1 LAPTAFVWGLLLVVC
16 ACGDGAGP
24 VALRE
29 TAVLVETTNLRALDP
44 TTEGSYEAWVTGQDG
59 SIRSAGRFTPSASG
73 TVTVKS
79 PIESPARLSITLE
92 LPGDSDSEPSPHDI
106 IGGVFDNGV
115 ASLSIRRH
123 VTGVSD
129 FESDPGH
136 HALFTPSNN
145 PEFSFP
151 SREDSGIWV
160 FAPSPSQTKHNNHF
174 LRLTPLRAGWIYEG
188 WIVYEYGTANECWV
202 SYGKFLPDNFSEANS
217 RDDTGLGVF
226 SGQQDYVNALP
237 FDVDMP
243 GDDWVD
249 NIHGLPVPC
258 GLTLPFDLNGDIDD
272 GILSPWTHVITVEPI
287 SDRGEGPLEER
298 PFLIQPY
305 RNPFGEGPPNEGR
318 PVLLNPDRI
327 PSGTATIQN

>member
-1 LAPTAFVWGLLLVVC
+1 MFFV

-24 VALRE
+24 ESQPTPILLE
-29 TAVLVETTNLRALDP
+29 TSNLVVLDSDR
-44 TTEGSYEAWVTGQDG
+44 EGSYEAWVTSESGE
-59 SIRSAGRFTPSASG
+59 RLSAGRFTVTGGS
-73 TVTVKS
+73 TVTV
-79 PIESPARLSITLE
+79 ESPVPKPTAISITLE
-92 LPGDSDSEPSPHDI
+92 LPGDADGQPSPHDI
-106 IGGVFDNGV
+106 IGGEFADGV
-115 ASLSIRRH
+115 AALSIRRH

-145 PEFSFP
+145 PENSFP
-151 SREDSGIWV
+151 SREDAGIWV

-188 WIVYEYGTANECWV
+188 WIVHDYGMASECWV
-202 SYGKFLPDNFSEANS
+202 SYGKFLPDTFNEVNS
-217 RDDTGLGVF
+217 RDNTGLGVF

-249 NIHGLPVPC
+249 NIHGLTVPC
-258 GLTLPFDLNGDIDD
+258 GLTLPFDLNGDEDA
-272 GILSPWTHVITVEPI
+272 GIPSRWTHVITVEPI
-287 SDRGEGPLEER
+287 TDLEEGPLEER

-305 RNPFGEGPPNEGR
+305 RNAFGEAPPNIGR
-318 PVLLNPDRI
+318 PVLLHQDRI